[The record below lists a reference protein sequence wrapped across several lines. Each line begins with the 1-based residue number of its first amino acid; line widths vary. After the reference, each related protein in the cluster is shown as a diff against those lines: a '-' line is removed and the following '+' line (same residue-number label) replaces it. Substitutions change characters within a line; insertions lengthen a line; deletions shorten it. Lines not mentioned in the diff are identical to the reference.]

1 MHCVGITV
9 SFKYRYGR
17 AFFLYG
23 GYKNICPHYKSLLYL
38 QLKLFYPTVILYTKP
53 WDEYTKA

>member
-23 GYKNICPHYKSLLYL
+23 GYKNVSPYYKSLLSL
-38 QLKLFYPTVILYTKP
+38 QLKLFYPTVILYPKP
-53 WDEYTKA
+53 WDIRPKA